1 MIVPVKKIEKALS
14 GAPPEVEKFVRSIV
28 KHLEVANGDFE
39 EQLLD
44 RELWSSVDLL
54 QNMGIKHH
62 ALFDEVIEQIQLGSE
77 VDILK
82 DQIRRG
88 RVALG
93 DWLYARFKDISLLE
107 SPNTAA
113 VEIFEHYL
121 EVVSKK
127 CEAVVQGEL
136 SLIQHEAL
144 FETDT
149 GDSAFR
155 RGMKSLKQFMRSR
168 LGVQFKRVIV
178 PSFIAKN
185 HLAHAL
191 PKSLIPVGNMVGE
204 AEFFLFRR
212 VKSLY
217 EELDETYNIF
227 LGQLDGS
234 VGGESNQELVLAAER
249 VRDEVDESFKLVGVE
264 VMKYYDDIRQ
274 TMEKAVE
281 GVLCSL
287 INEALYS
294 GTAGFPRV
302 QPISEE
308 RALQQRVK
316 LLEKL
321 RNWGGYLVGFAGF
334 HSMELEMAHLQ
345 NALRNVIDDTV
356 IEINSR
362 LGDKLRIESDQAL
375 LQHRSV
381 VQALRLLAKDTS
393 AFDQLQASVDALQS
407 NMVAFIEDK
416 TKKRLRSIATSA
428 EVVQMIDLLTQRFA
442 LLIEDT
448 TKTFQIIE
456 LEDLPMREGFNPT
469 GAPLKQAPMRA
480 VVRAFLERDLTR
492 QLGDVNRAMLEQIDV
507 VERAFEQLGHAVSY
521 SMGTVAIELREE
533 GKDPRA
539 LLGVALR
546 RMRKAEEDFNKEM
559 VLVEKA
565 NATVRKNTIEGVAG
579 VARRLRQ
586 MVLDES
592 VQEMNR
598 EITRASR
605 TKSGRSELPVDPKSN
620 EDGHTTTSSA
630 GDKEEE
636 QGRTEILGYE
646 SIAGLEN
653 KLDEK
658 VPFAYRRLFRTN
670 PLEVSEY
677 LKGRSQALG
686 AVELAV
692 ERWKDGLFSSIVLVG
707 EQGSGKT
714 SLVNCVLEEKLSD
727 LPVLRRRVRSTLVNE
742 RNLVDLMNSLIGFEC
757 ANISE
762 CKSNIKS
769 SKMRRVIILEDLH
782 QLYVRSKGGL
792 SVMRTLLDFIDAT
805 SQNILWFVTVDLF
818 AWKYLDYSISVS
830 RHFAFLIETG
840 RLGRGEIEKAIMAR
854 HGATGYGLK
863 FAIEGYPGLGKI
875 AYFDDLSRL
884 SSGNVFAAI
893 FYWLQS
899 IQSVED
905 NVIVI
910 GQIKEIDLTFL
921 QSLPLNTMVDL
932 GMIVQHGSLTPQS
945 FGAIFHI
952 DIVES
957 CGRLVHLLRLGML
970 REENVEGACHYAV
983 NPLLYHPVVLELR
996 RRNIVQ

>member
-1 MIVPVKKIEKALS
+1 MEKIEKALI
-14 GAPPEVEKFVRSIV
+14 GAPPEVEEFVLSIV
-28 KHLEVANGDFE
+28 KQLEVVNGDFE

-44 RELWSSVDLL
+44 KELWSSVDLL

-62 ALFDEVIEQIQLGSE
+62 ALFDEIIGQIQSGAE
-77 VDILK
+77 VEVVK
-82 DQIRRG
+82 DRVRRG

-93 DWLYARFKDISLLE
+93 DWLFARFKDVSLLV

-113 VEIFEHYL
+113 VEVFEHYL
-121 EVVSKK
+121 EAASKQ
-127 CEAVVQGEL
+127 CEAVAQGEL

-144 FETDT
+144 FKTDF
-149 GDSAFR
+149 GDSTFL
-155 RGMKSLKQFMRSR
+155 RGMKNLKRFVRSQ
-168 LGVQFKRVIV
+168 LGIQLKRIIV
-178 PSFIAKN
+178 PSLLAKN
-185 HLAHAL
+185 HLTHEL
-191 PKSLIPVGNMVGE
+191 PKALLPVGSMVGE

-227 LGQLDGS
+227 LGQLDES
-234 VGGESNQELVLAAER
+234 ISGETTEALVLAAER

-264 VMKYYDDIRQ
+264 VVKYYEDIRQ
-274 TMEKAVE
+274 TMEKVVE
-281 GVLCSL
+281 TVLCSM
-287 INEALYS
+287 IDEALYS

-302 QPISEE
+302 QSISAE
-308 RALQQRVK
+308 RKRQQRVK
-316 LLEKL
+316 LLEQLK
-321 RNWGGYLVGFAGF
+321 NWGGYLVGFAGF

-356 IEINSR
+356 LQINGR
-362 LGDKLRIESDQAL
+362 LGDKLRTESDQAIE
-375 LQHRSV
+375 QHRNV
-381 VQALRLLAKDTS
+381 VQALRVLAKDTS
-393 AFDQLQASVDALQS
+393 AIDQLQASVDSLQRQ
-407 NMVAFIEDK
+407 MVAFIEDK

-428 EVVQMIDLLTQRFA
+428 EVVQMIDILTQRFD
-442 LLIEDT
+442 LLIEET
-448 TKTFQIIE
+448 TKTFQVIE
-456 LEDLPMREGFNPT
+456 LEDLPMHEGFNPT
-469 GAPLKQAPMRA
+469 DAPLKQAPMRA
-480 VVRAFLERDLTR
+480 VVRAFLEQDLTR
-492 QLGDVNRAMLEQIDV
+492 QLGDVNRAMLEQVDV

-521 SMGTVAIELREE
+521 SMGTVAVELSEG

-546 RMRKAEEDFNKEM
+546 RMRKAEDVFIKEIGKA
-559 VLVEKA
+559 EKA
-565 NATVRKNTIEGVAG
+565 NATVQKDTIEGVAG

-598 EITRASR
+598 EINRASR
-605 TKSGRSELPVDPKSN
+605 TKSGRSELSVAPKPN
-620 EDGHTTTSSA
+620 EDGRTTTSSG
-630 GDKEEE
+630 GDGEEE

-653 KLDEK
+653 RLDEK
-658 VPFAYRRLFRTN
+658 VPFAYRRLFRTT

-677 LKGRSQALG
+677 LKGRSEALG

-727 LPVLRRRVRSTLVNE
+727 LPILRRRVRSTLVNE
-742 RNLVDLMNSLIGFEC
+742 RDLVDLIGSLIGIEC
-757 ANISE
+757 ADMNE
-762 CKSNIKS
+762 CKSNIQS

-818 AWKYLDYSISVS
+818 AWKYLDYAISLS

-854 HGATGYGLK
+854 HGATGYGLR
-863 FAIEGYPGLGKI
+863 FALEGRPGAGKV

-884 SSGNVFAAI
+884 SSGNVFSAI

-910 GQIKEIDLTFL
+910 GEIKEIDLTFL
-921 QSLPLNTMVDL
+921 QSLPLDTMIDL

-957 CGRLVHLLRLGML
+957 RGRLVHLLRLGML
-970 REENVEGACHYAV
+970 REENVEGSCHYAV
-983 NPLLYHPVVLELR
+983 NPLLYHPLVLELR
-996 RRNIVQ
+996 QRNIVQ